1 MKKQYFLAIAMFML
15 LTVFA
20 ACSNDD
26 NLDNGKGKVDV
37 ASKFEFPVTFA
48 DYNSD
53 VQVGNTR
60 AAANSSDTLKHEFV
74 NMGNGI
80 VADVTLQRDKENLS
94 GNPAKA
100 ASTRA
105 LTNDSYTMLAYQGG
119 TLKGEL
125 KGIISGGSFI
135 PNAGDPTA
143 MSLAPGNYDFVL
155 YPTATF
161 TRNGNNLTPNNA
173 DGATMLGRTN
183 YTVTATPQKQK
194 VPFAMKHTAARVR
207 VKFNTYGQTYYLN
220 NSNVTFE
227 ATNPTEVPNS
237 AIYNAATGTWSRSG
251 TGGSFS
257 YGSTWTEERPSSNS
271 YIYSYT
277 TSNYFYIFPG
287 SNITNLKATFTNAAI
302 YTENLSG
309 KSITFA
315 LKPVLASVANGSYL
329 ISITFHYNFLY
340 LMTDGTTGLFSST
353 TYGGGTKTPI
363 AVVASQSKRLAAALN
378 LAPSGA
384 WRSSYYD
391 PMNSTQVT
399 APYGSQNFTP
409 YYLESDGADGYKFTW
424 EAAGSADG
432 TTIKANEQTRYPAFY
447 NAAHYTPILPAGEVL
462 TGSIVGKKWFLP
474 SLGEVYSLFRG
485 VHSIAYSTNG
495 YYPFLMGGGIM
506 FADDKW
512 RANSY
517 NGYPILDG
525 MLAMAFDQVGG
536 DYPGTFLTSSTIGN
550 SEVSIDNNLLYKGNP
565 STGGGTP
572 MVCPFVHY

>member
-20 ACSNDD
+20 ACSSDD

-125 KGIISGGSFI
+125 KGFISGGSFI

-155 YPTATF
+155 YPTSRF
-161 TRNGNNLTPNNA
+161 TRSGNNLTPTSANEYA
-173 DGATMLGRTN
+173 ILGRTN

-207 VKFNTYGQTYYLN
+207 VRFNTYIKVPQ
-220 NSNVTFE
+220 SNFGAYFS
-227 ATNPTEVPNS
+227 ATNPAEVPSS
-237 AIYNAATGTWSRSG
+237 AVYDAATGTWSTSG
-251 TGGSFS
+251 TGGGFS
-257 YGSTWTEERPSSNS
+257 LGGGSSTWTESTGSV
-271 YIYSYT
+271 YSYT
-277 TSNYFYIFPG
+277 SPNYSYIFPG
-287 SNITNLKATFTNAAI
+287 SNITNLRATFYNATI
-302 YTENLSG
+302 YTENLNG
-309 KSITFA
+309 KSLTFA
-315 LKPVLASVANGSYL
+315 LTPVLASVANGSYL

-340 LMTDGTTGLFSST
+340 LMTDGSTGLFSET

-363 AVVASQSKRLAAALN
+363 AVVISQSKKLAAALEN
-378 LAPSGA
+378 TSFSIGGLFYSGQVNSSVVNVPS
-384 WRSSYYD
+384 
-391 PMNSTQVT
+391 
-399 APYGSQNFTP
+399 FTP
-409 YYLESDGADGYKFTW
+409 WTGLGVFSSDGADGYKFTW
-424 EAAGSADG
+424 EASGSADG
-432 TTIKANEQTRYPAFY
+432 TTIKANEQTSYPAFY
-447 NAAHYTPILPAGEVL
+447 SAAHYTPTLPAGKTL

-474 SLGEVYSLFRG
+474 SLGEVLR
-485 VHSIAYSTNG
+485 I
-495 YYPFLMGGGIM
+495 YPALKDLDTSAGFYARDMGGGI
-506 FADDKW
+506 
-512 RANSY
+512 
-517 NGYPILDG
+517 
-525 MLAMAFDQVGG
+525 
-536 DYPGTFLTSSTIGN
+536 
-550 SEVSIDNNLLYKGNP
+550 IDNTFWQLGMYSPGNP
-565 STGGGTP
+565 SGMASMAFSQVNGVLPTGLMITSSQSDTGKPIMANFWIEIGAFNGG
-572 MVCPFVHY
+572 VRPFIHY

>member
-20 ACSNDD
+20 ACSSND

-125 KGIISGGSFI
+125 KGFISGGSFI

-155 YPTATF
+155 YPTSRF
-161 TRNGNNLTPNNA
+161 TRSGTNLTPTSANEYA
-173 DGATMLGRTN
+173 ILGRTN

-207 VKFNTYGQTYYLN
+207 VRFNTYIKVPQ
-220 NSNVTFE
+220 SNFGAYFS
-227 ATNPTEVPNS
+227 ATNPAEVPSS
-237 AIYNAATGTWSRSG
+237 AVYDAATGTWSTSG
-251 TGGSFS
+251 TGGGFS
-257 YGSTWTEERPSSNS
+257 LGGGSSTWTESTGSV
-271 YIYSYT
+271 YSYT
-277 TSNYFYIFPG
+277 SPNYSYIFPG
-287 SNITNLKATFTNAAI
+287 SNITNLRATFYNATI
-302 YTENLSG
+302 YTENLNG
-309 KSITFA
+309 KSLTFA
-315 LKPVLASVANGSYL
+315 LTPVLASVANGSYL

-340 LMTDGTTGLFSST
+340 LMTDGTTGLFSET

-363 AVVASQSKRLAAALN
+363 AVVISQSKKLAAALEN
-378 LAPSGA
+378 TSFSIGGLFYSGQVN
-384 WRSSYYD
+384 SSVVNV
-391 PMNSTQVT
+391 PT
-399 APYGSQNFTP
+399 FTP
-409 YYLESDGADGYKFTW
+409 WTGLGVFSSDGADGYKFTW
-424 EAAGSADG
+424 EASGSADG
-432 TTIKANEQTRYPAFY
+432 TTIKANEQTSYPAFY
-447 NAAHYTPILPAGEVL
+447 SAAHYTPTLPAGKTL

-474 SLGEVYSLFRG
+474 SLGEVLR
-485 VHSIAYSTNG
+485 I
-495 YYPFLMGGGIM
+495 YPALKDLDTSAGFYARDMGGGM
-506 FADDKW
+506 
-512 RANSY
+512 
-517 NGYPILDG
+517 
-525 MLAMAFDQVGG
+525 
-536 DYPGTFLTSSTIGN
+536 
-550 SEVSIDNNLLYKGNP
+550 IDNTFWQLGMYSPGNP
-565 STGGGTP
+565 SGMASMAFSQVNGVLPTGLMITSSQSDTGKPIMANFWIEIGAFNGG
-572 MVCPFVHY
+572 VRPFIHY

>member
-20 ACSNDD
+20 ACSSND

-125 KGIISGGSFI
+125 KGFISGGSFI

-155 YPTATF
+155 YPTSRF
-161 TRNGNNLTPNNA
+161 TRSGTNLTPTSANEYA
-173 DGATMLGRTN
+173 ILGRTN

-207 VKFNTYGQTYYLN
+207 VRFNTYIKVPQ
-220 NSNVTFE
+220 SNFGAYFS
-227 ATNPTEVPNS
+227 ATNPAEVPSS
-237 AIYNAATGTWSRSG
+237 AVYDAATGTWSTSG
-251 TGGSFS
+251 TGGGFS
-257 YGSTWTEERPSSNS
+257 LGGGSSTWTESTGSV
-271 YIYSYT
+271 YSYT
-277 TSNYFYIFPG
+277 SPNYSYIFPG
-287 SNITNLKATFTNAAI
+287 SNITNLRATFYNATI
-302 YTENLSG
+302 YTENLNG
-309 KSITFA
+309 KSLTFA
-315 LKPVLASVANGSYL
+315 LTPVLASVANGSYL

-340 LMTDGTTGLFSST
+340 LMTDGSTGLFSET

-363 AVVASQSKRLAAALN
+363 AVVISQSKQLAAALEKTSY
-378 LAPSGA
+378 SG
-384 WRSSYYD
+384 SSYY
-391 PMNSTQVT
+391 SGQVNNNVVNVPSFIPWT
-399 APYGSQNFTP
+399 GTGVFS
-409 YYLESDGADGYKFTW
+409 SDGADGYKFTW
-424 EAAGSADG
+424 EASGSADG
-432 TTIKANEQTRYPAFY
+432 TTIKANEQTRFPAFY
-447 NAAHYTPILPAGEVL
+447 SAAHYTPTLPSGKTL

-474 SLGEVYSLFRG
+474 SLGEVLK
-485 VHSIAYSTNG
+485 I
-495 YYPFLMGGGIM
+495 YPALKDLDTSAGFYARDMGGGMI
-506 FADDKW
+506 DNTYW
-512 RANSY
+512 Q
-517 NGYPILDG
+517 LG
-525 MLAMAFDQVGG
+525 MYSPLTPSGMASMAFSQVNGVLPTG
-536 DYPGTFLTSSTIGN
+536 LMITSSQSDTGKPIMANFWIEIGAFN
-550 SEVSIDNNLLYKGNP
+550 
-565 STGGGTP
+565 GG
-572 MVCPFVHY
+572 VRPFIHY

>member
-20 ACSNDD
+20 ACSSDD
-26 NLDNGKGKVDV
+26 NLDNGKGKVNV

-94 GNPAKA
+94 GNQAKA
-100 ASTRA
+100 ASTRT
-105 LTNDSYTMLAYQGG
+105 LTNGSYTMLAYQSGV
-119 TLKGEL
+119 LKGEL
-125 KGIISGGSFI
+125 KGSISGGNFI
-135 PNAGDPTA
+135 PNAGDPES
-143 MSLAPGNYDFVL
+143 MLLAPGNYDFVL
-155 YPTATF
+155 YPTTTF

-173 DGATMLGRTN
+173 DEATMLGRTN

-194 VPFAMKHTAARVR
+194 VPFEMKHTAARVR
-207 VKFNTYGQTYYLN
+207 VKFNTYDKIRLN
-220 NSNVTFE
+220 SSNVTFE
-227 ATNPTEVPNS
+227 ATNPTEVPSS
-237 AIYNAATGTWSRSG
+237 AIYNAATGTWSSSG

-257 YGSTWTEERPSSNS
+257 YGSTWTEERHS

-277 TSNYFYIFPG
+277 TPNYSYIFPG
-287 SNITNLKATFTNAAI
+287 ANITNLKATFNNVWI
-302 YTENLSG
+302 YGENLSG

-363 AVVASQSKRLAAALN
+363 AVVASQSKRLAAALKE
-378 LAPSGA
+378 APSGQ
-384 WRSSYYD
+384 WRSSYYE
-391 PMNSTQVT
+391 PMNSTQLT
-399 APYGSQNFTP
+399 APYAGQNFTP
-409 YYLESDGADGYKFTW
+409 YYMESDGADGYKFTW

-474 SLGEVYSLFRG
+474 SLGEAYSLFRG
-485 VHSIAYSTNG
+485 VRSSYYSSNG
-495 YYPFLMGGGIM
+495 YYPILMGGGIM

-512 RANSY
+512 QSGMVSY
-517 NGYPILDG
+517 SGYATVDG

-550 SEVSIDNNLLYKGNP
+550 TEILIDNNFIYKG
-565 STGGGTP
+565 STTGS
-572 MVCPFVHY
+572 VCPFVHY